1 MSQLEVRSTN
11 PGDHIGIGL
20 GGTIDHVKV
29 TGVAAI
35 NGGIGVNVGTGQT
48 ATIKHSTIDL
58 DYGAMWGAYGVEAG
72 QWSNVT
78 ITDTDIEASD
88 GVRVQGGTVDI
99 VRSRIRAKQG
109 IQALTGAYATVRNTS
124 VRTPGPSPYNGNGEF
139 AFGVW
144 GDYASE
150 IDVISSTAYG
160 GGGPDSVGV
169 WLGPFAN
176 ASAVVSLTE
185 SVIANYSKAAEIGA
199 GVGTSML
206 QTIWSAY
213 DFTRITGTGSHWSSH
228 DVNLAGVDPRFV
240 DAAAGDF
247 RLRFNSPLVDA
258 GDPAALTSGTAD
270 RDGNPR
276 IVDGGH
282 GSPRVDMGAL
292 EYQHVAPTVSA
303 QASPTAADT
312 GQPVTFSAN
321 AADAD
326 PGEAVS
332 VTWNFDDGTS
342 ASGATVDH
350 AFSTAGSHTATAVAT
365 DASGLT
371 ASASVSVAVTATPAG
386 MASSGSGSTSG
397 ASTTG
402 TPPNTVA
409 PLMTGLRLSPSS
421 FRARLAKP
429 TSSGRRVR
437 SGSKLSFQLSQAAVV
452 TVTVQRAKG
461 NKWIRVGS
469 FTLKRGA
476 GTTKVTFDGWVAHKP
491 LRSGSYRMRVVA
503 RNQAGLRSKPARVK
517 FRIVRA

>member
-11 PGDHIGIGL
+11 PGTYTGIGL
-20 GGTIDHVKV
+20 SGTIDHVKV

-35 NGGIGVNVGTGQT
+35 NGEIGVHVGTSQT

-58 DYGAMWGAYGVEAG
+58 DYSAMWGAYGVDAN

-78 ITDTDIEASD
+78 ITDTDIQASD
-88 GVRVQGGTVDI
+88 GVRVQGGTADI
-99 VRSRIRAKQG
+99 DRVRIRAKQG

-124 VRTPGPSPYNGNGEF
+124 VRTPGPGPYNGSPEF
-139 AFGVW
+139 AFGVF
-144 GDYASE
+144 GTSASE

-169 WLGPFAN
+169 ALSPLDN
-176 ASAVVSLTE
+176 ASSAVVSLTE
-185 SVIANYSKAAEIGA
+185 SVIANYSKVAQIGA

-206 QTIWSAY
+206 QTMWSAY
-213 DFTRITGTGSHWSSH
+213 DFTRITGTGSHWFSH
-228 DVNLAGVDPRFV
+228 PVDLAGVDPRFV
-240 DAAAGDF
+240 DPAAGDF

-258 GDPAALTSGTAD
+258 GDPAALTSGNYD

-282 GSPRVDMGAL
+282 GSARVDMGAL
-292 EYQHVAPTVSA
+292 EYQHVAPTVTA
-303 QASPTAADT
+303 QASPTAAGT
-312 GQPVTFSAN
+312 GQPVSFSAN

-342 ASGATVDH
+342 ASGAAVDH
-350 AFSTAGSHTATAVAT
+350 AFTTAGSHTATAVAT

-371 ASASVSVAVTATPAG
+371 ASASVSVAVTAAPAG
-386 MASSGSGSTSG
+386 PASSGPDPTSG
-397 ASTTG
+397 ASTT
-402 TPPNTVA
+402 PQNAVA
-409 PLMTGLRLSPSS
+409 PLVTGLRLSPSW
-421 FRARLAKP
+421 FRARPAKP
-429 TSSGRRVR
+429 SSSARRVR

-452 TVTVQRAKG
+452 TVTVQRAKSS
-461 NKWIRVGS
+461 KWIRVGS
-469 FTLKRGA
+469 FKLKRGA
-476 GTTKVTFDGWVAHKP
+476 GTTKVTFDGWVAHKA

-503 RNQAGLRSKPARVK
+503 RNQAGLRSKPALVK